1 MNSTYIKYT
10 NTYVYNFQTYGF
22 HPTYKINY
30 MRMKENMK
38 RIIAL
43 VVILGATGCFCFSQT
58 RTVDRI
64 RMYNYPMN
72 PRLHPDDD
80 RRAIKPPDAGTF
92 GNQIQF
98 MALRNLED
106 NYKKSLDLYTIKY
119 GLGDII
125 WPSYPLIYRKDL
137 PEIVQELKKRN
148 LFLFDI
154 WGYVPGSGPGGYW
167 QAFVVPPKSLELFQQ
182 ELGDRWLGMD
192 NGEQDG
198 RYVAGFASQMVPQ
211 GGKREK
217 QYLNFQ
223 NHFQGLTDRLG
234 NKMATLVSLNFG
246 HYFIKEGIYTM
257 IGAETAQG
265 LPNSQVYY
273 SFIRGAGK
281 QYGVPWFGNAS
292 VWNRWGWKNYSG
304 ITTDNGGATEGTSL
318 SLLKRLIYSH
328 IMYDCVAVG
337 FESSFLNNKD
347 ELSPIGKIQ
356 QSAVR
361 WVKKYGDPGHLYTP
375 VAIMVDFFSGWSFP
389 RHLYTDNIYRVW
401 GNLPY
406 EDGDYLTDNILDMFY
421 PGYQDAS
428 YFRDETGFITATPY
442 GDAVDCIL
450 SDSPVWLL
458 KQYPIIVIGNQL
470 QPGAE
475 IKDKLEQYVAAGGH
489 LIIMA
494 GSLENMPGGL
504 AGITAG
510 KGETTLKA
518 NSLVT
523 YQNKELRESSVFN
536 IKDLYA
542 SAYAKTI
549 ATCAGKTL
557 VIEQRSGL
565 GKVTA
570 FATPFGISPDPL
582 DLPVSSVDKSLKTP
596 FPMLN
601 HVKTILGDVFNNTE
615 IFNTG
620 DDLSLITCRKGKKE
634 YTVAICNNS
643 WIEKPL
649 QITSNIGKIVKM
661 TELPIDCSEQKAIGF
676 LPKSVVSKT
685 GKNTEKTIAGGDI
698 RIFNIKLEEENIE
711 EIPFIQP
718 FPNPVDRGLT
728 LRNISSVKEEILL
741 RPTFFQH
748 FDRIV
753 IDWKYL
759 RDKEM
764 SILANE
770 SGWINQQGLKLI
782 VDFSSGL
789 NLFPDLRLVN
799 NDSLE
804 YVRSMESIKSVID
817 KMTVLGAS
825 DLIITRHRM
834 IENNFTREQFFKS
847 LSHTLKEICQYSAKN
862 NINVNL
868 KITSGSN
875 AATLE
880 QISKLMESVNEPNLY
895 ASPSSALI
903 LNNQAEMERF
913 VTLLKNMK
921 VRLLFVSA
929 PEKDIYGT
937 LWNVN
942 MPVAGFADKQALK
955 ELIHSFPGYQ
965 LILDGIY
972 NNPDEEYQ
980 DIRIIE
986 SFNIK

>member
-1 MNSTYIKYT
+1 
-10 NTYVYNFQTYGF
+10 
-22 HPTYKINY
+22 
-30 MRMKENMK
+30 MKENLK

-43 VVILGATGCFCFSQT
+43 VIILGATGHFCFSQT
-58 RTVDRI
+58 RTVDNIRI
-64 RMYNYPMN
+64 FNYPMD
-72 PRLHPDDD
+72 PRQHPDDV
-80 RRAIKPPDAGTF
+80 RRAVKPPDAGTF
-92 GNQIQF
+92 GNKIQF
-98 MALRNLED
+98 MALRSLED
-106 NYKKSLDLYTIKY
+106 DYKKSLDLYTIKY

-137 PEIVQELKKRN
+137 PEIVRELKKRN
-148 LFLFDI
+148 LFLFDL

-182 ELGDRWLGMD
+182 ELGDHWLGMD

-198 RYVAGFASQMVPQ
+198 RYVGGFASQMVPP
-211 GGKREK
+211 GGSREQ

-246 HYFIKEGIYTM
+246 HYFLKEGVYTM

-265 LPNSQVYY
+265 LPNGQVYY

-304 ITTDNGGATEGTSL
+304 ITSDNGGATEGTSL

-389 RHLYTDNIYRVW
+389 RHLYTGNIYRVW

-406 EDGDYLTDNILDMFY
+406 EEGDYLTDGILNMIY

-428 YFRDETGFITATPY
+428 YFHDETGFIAPTPY
-442 GDAVDCIL
+442 GDIADCIL
-450 SDSPVWLL
+450 SDCPLWLL
-458 KQYPIIVIGNQL
+458 KQYPVLVIGDEL
-470 QPGAE
+470 QGGYE
-475 IKDKLEQYVAAGGH
+475 IKDKLEKYVESGGH
-489 LIIMA
+489 LIITA

-504 AGITAG
+504 SGIITG
-510 KGETTLKA
+510 KGETSITANASVSCKNADLKETA
-518 NSLVT
+518 LFKI
-523 YQNKELRESSVFN
+523 KEL
-536 IKDLYA
+536 LA
-542 SAYAKTI
+542 PAGAKTI
-549 ATCAGKTL
+549 ATSSNKPL
-557 VIEQRSGL
+557 VIEYASGS
-565 GKVTA
+565 GKITV
-570 FATPFGISPDPL
+570 FATPFGLSSNPL
-582 DLPVSSVDKSLKTP
+582 DLPESSVDAALKTP
-596 FPMLN
+596 FPLLN
-601 HVKTILGDVFNNTE
+601 HVKAVLGDIFGGTE
-615 IFNTG
+615 IFDTG
-620 DDLSLITCRKGKKE
+620 DDLSLITCRKNPGE
-634 YTVAICNNS
+634 FTVAITNNS
-643 WIEKPL
+643 WLEKPFR
-649 QITSNIGKIVKM
+649 ITTKVGKILKM
-661 TELPIDCSEQKAIGF
+661 TELPLDCAEQKAIGF
-676 LPKSVVSKT
+676 QPKSVVSKA
-685 GKNTEKTIAGGDI
+685 GKNTGKTIAGGDV
-698 RIFNIKLEEENIE
+698 RIFNINLEENNIE
-711 EIPFIQP
+711 DIPFIQP
-718 FPNPVDRGLT
+718 SQNPVGRGLT

-782 VDFSSGL
+782 VDFSSGI

-804 YVRSMESIKSVID
+804 YDRSMESIKSVID
-817 KMTVLGAS
+817 KMAVLGAS

-834 IENNFTREQFFKS
+834 IENNFTREQFSES
-847 LSHTLKEICQYSAKN
+847 LNHTLIEICQYSAKN
-862 NINVNL
+862 DINVNL
-868 KITSGSN
+868 KMTSGRN

-880 QISKLMESVNEPNLY
+880 QISRLVESVNEPNLFV
-895 ASPSSALI
+895 SPSSALI
-903 LNNQAEMERF
+903 LSNQDELERS

-942 MPVAGFADKQALK
+942 MPVAGFTDKQSLK
-955 ELIHSFPGYQ
+955 ELLYSKPGSM

-972 NNPDEEYQ
+972 DCPDEEYQ
-980 DIRIIE
+980 DIKVIE
-986 SFNIK
+986 DLQK